1 MHLPAI
7 ATQGNQNGV
16 SEHMRA
22 EEARSVGDDVD
33 IPHAPA
39 DIDPRYQLLEGE
51 KLETLLAYRVCPWEY
66 VERLHLSVAD
76 ATLGHAG
83 SPLATGVQ
91 PAAAAAARA
100 RAACSGS
107 SAETAAAGFWLHF
120 PSLRSSAVGLAS

>member
-100 RAACSGS
+100 RAAAARRRRRRRRPQDSGS
-107 SAETAAAGFWLHF
+107 TF
-120 PSLRSSAVGLAS
+120 LAY